1 MIIGIVIWKCPTWC
15 SACLVASGRRTLQSS
30 HANVF
35 NYTLA
40 LHRTKKNPLSSFQG
54 NLIGPVVTTLI
65 TGGLESLLHMPMG
78 CGEQTMIFLAPNVYV
93 MQYLLETRQVTAD
106 IESKAYRMIQSG
118 E

>member
-1 MIIGIVIWKCPTWC
+1 M
-15 SACLVASGRRTLQSS
+15 VASGRRTLQSP

-93 MQYLLETRQVTAD
+93 MQYLLETRQVTAN

>member
-1 MIIGIVIWKCPTWC
+1 MQTFSIVHW
-15 SACLVASGRRTLQSS
+15 L
-30 HANVF
+30 
-35 NYTLA
+35 YTA
-40 LHRTKKNPLSSFQG
+40 LKKNPLSSFQG

-78 CGEQTMIFLAPNVYV
+78 CEEQTMIFLALNVYV
-93 MQYLLETRQVTAD
+93 MRYLLETRQVTAD